1 MANKT
6 KELSAEKL
14 QKRIME
20 KTMASISEASAATP
34 SKKETKKTPKSAP
47 VKEAKKETTKKEAQ
61 ASKEK
66 KASTTAVTREVK
78 YVYPADCN
86 DSLSRKKFRQQ
97 ARASLKQFNTK
108 LEKLDPKSKEYK
120 QVAQELKDF
129 QSQFLRG

>member
-14 QKRIME
+14 QKLIME
-20 KTMASISEASAATP
+20 KTMASISEAPAATP
-34 SKKETKKTPKSAP
+34 SKKEAKKTPKAAP
-47 VKEAKKETTKKEAQ
+47 AKEAKKETPKKEAK
-61 ASKEK
+61 APKEK
-66 KASTTAVTREVK
+66 KASTVTREVK
-78 YVYPADCN
+78 YVYPANCT

>member
-14 QKRIME
+14 QKIIME

-34 SKKETKKTPKSAP
+34 SKKETKKTPKAAP
-47 VKEAKKETTKKEAQ
+47 AKEAKKETPKKEAK
-61 ASKEK
+61 APKEK
-66 KASTTAVTREVK
+66 KASTVTREVK
-78 YVYPADCN
+78 YVYPADCT

-129 QSQFLRG
+129 QSKFLRG

>member
-14 QKRIME
+14 QKLIME
-20 KTMASISEASAATP
+20 KTMASISEAPAATP
-34 SKKETKKTPKSAP
+34 SKKETKKTPKAAP
-47 VKEAKKETTKKEAQ
+47 AKEAKKEAPKKEAK
-61 ASKEK
+61 APKEK
-66 KASTTAVTREVK
+66 KASTVTREVK
-78 YVYPADCN
+78 YVYPADCT

>member
-14 QKRIME
+14 QKVIME

-34 SKKETKKTPKSAP
+34 SKKETKKTPKSTP
-47 VKEAKKETTKKEAQ
+47 VKEAKKETPKKEAQ
-61 ASKEK
+61 APKEK
-66 KASTTAVTREVK
+66 KASTVTREVK
-78 YVYPADCN
+78 YVYPEDCN

>member
-14 QKRIME
+14 QKLIME
-20 KTMASISEASAATP
+20 KTMASISEAPAATP
-34 SKKETKKTPKSAP
+34 SKKETKKTPKATP
-47 VKEAKKETTKKEAQ
+47 AKEAKKETPKKEAK
-61 ASKEK
+61 APKEK
-66 KASTTAVTREVK
+66 KASTVTREVK
-78 YVYPADCN
+78 YVYPADCT

-129 QSQFLRG
+129 QSKFLRG

>member
-14 QKRIME
+14 QKVIME

-34 SKKETKKTPKSAP
+34 SKKETKKTPKAAP
-47 VKEAKKETTKKEAQ
+47 AKEAKKETPKKEAK
-61 ASKEK
+61 APKEK
-66 KASTTAVTREVK
+66 KASTVTREVK

>member
-6 KELSAEKL
+6 KELSTEKL
-14 QKRIME
+14 QKLIME
-20 KTMASISEASAATP
+20 KTMASISEAPAATP

-47 VKEAKKETTKKEAQ
+47 AKEAKKETPKKEAK
-61 ASKEK
+61 APKEK
-66 KASTTAVTREVK
+66 KSSTVTREVK
-78 YVYPADCN
+78 YIYPENCT

>member
-14 QKRIME
+14 QKLIME

-34 SKKETKKTPKSAP
+34 SKKETKKTPKAAP
-47 VKEAKKETTKKEAQ
+47 AKEAKKETPKKEAK
-61 ASKEK
+61 APKEK
-66 KASTTAVTREVK
+66 KASTVTREVK
-78 YVYPADCN
+78 YVYPANCT

>member
-14 QKRIME
+14 QKLIME
-20 KTMASISEASAATP
+20 KTMASISEAPAATP
-34 SKKETKKTPKSAP
+34 SKKETKKTTKAAPAKDAKKEAPK
-47 VKEAKKETTKKEAQ
+47 KEAKAP
-61 ASKEK
+61 KEK
-66 KASTTAVTREVK
+66 KASTVVREVK
-78 YVYPADCN
+78 YVYPADCT

>member
-14 QKRIME
+14 QKIIME

-47 VKEAKKETTKKEAQ
+47 AKEAKKETPKKEAK
-61 ASKEK
+61 APKEK
-66 KASTTAVTREVK
+66 KASTVTREVK
-78 YVYPADCN
+78 YIYPENCT

>member
-14 QKRIME
+14 QKLIME
-20 KTMASISEASAATP
+20 KTMASISEAPAATP
-34 SKKETKKTPKSAP
+34 SKKEAKKTPKAAP
-47 VKEAKKETTKKEAQ
+47 AKEAKAP
-61 ASKEK
+61 KEK
-66 KASTTAVTREVK
+66 KASTVTREVK
-78 YVYPADCN
+78 YVYPANCT

-129 QSQFLRG
+129 QSKFLRG

>member
-14 QKRIME
+14 QKLIME
-20 KTMASISEASAATP
+20 KTMASISEAPAATP
-34 SKKETKKTPKSAP
+34 SKKEAKKTPKAAP
-47 VKEAKKETTKKEAQ
+47 AKEAKKEPPKKEAK
-61 ASKEK
+61 APKEK
-66 KASTTAVTREVK
+66 KASTVTREVK
-78 YVYPADCN
+78 YVYPADCT

>member
-14 QKRIME
+14 QKLIME
-20 KTMASISEASAATP
+20 KTMASISEAPAATP
-34 SKKETKKTPKSAP
+34 SKKETKKTPKAAP
-47 VKEAKKETTKKEAQ
+47 AKEAKKETPKKEAK
-61 ASKEK
+61 APKEK
-66 KASTTAVTREVK
+66 KASTVTREVK
-78 YVYPADCN
+78 YVYPANCT

-129 QSQFLRG
+129 QSKFLRG

>member
-14 QKRIME
+14 QKLIME
-20 KTMASISEASAATP
+20 KTMASISEASSAIP

>member
-14 QKRIME
+14 QKLIME
-20 KTMASISEASAATP
+20 KTMASISEAPAATP
-34 SKKETKKTPKSAP
+34 SKKEAKKTPKVAP
-47 VKEAKKETTKKEAQ
+47 AKEAKKETPKKEAK
-61 ASKEK
+61 APKEK
-66 KASTTAVTREVK
+66 KASTVTREVK
-78 YVYPADCN
+78 YVYPANCT

>member
-14 QKRIME
+14 QKLIME
-20 KTMASISEASAATP
+20 KTMASISEAPAATP
-34 SKKETKKTPKSAP
+34 SKKEAKKTPKAAP
-47 VKEAKKETTKKEAQ
+47 AKEAKKETPKKEAK
-61 ASKEK
+61 APKEK
-66 KASTTAVTREVK
+66 KASTVTREVK
-78 YVYPADCN
+78 YVYPADCT

>member
-14 QKRIME
+14 QKLIME
-20 KTMASISEASAATP
+20 KTMASISEAPAATS

-47 VKEAKKETTKKEAQ
+47 AKEAKKETPKKEAK
-61 ASKEK
+61 APKEK
-66 KASTTAVTREVK
+66 KASTVTREVK
-78 YVYPADCN
+78 YVYPANCT

>member
-14 QKRIME
+14 QKLIME
-20 KTMASISEASAATP
+20 KTMASISEAPAATP
-34 SKKETKKTPKSAP
+34 SKKETKKTPKAAP
-47 VKEAKKETTKKEAQ
+47 AKEAKKDTPKKEAK
-61 ASKEK
+61 APKEK
-66 KASTTAVTREVK
+66 KASTVTREVK
-78 YVYPADCN
+78 YVYPANCT

>member
-6 KELSAEKL
+6 KELSTEKL
-14 QKRIME
+14 QKLIME
-20 KTMASISEASAATP
+20 KTMASISEAPAATP
-34 SKKETKKTPKSAP
+34 SSKETKKTSKSAP
-47 VKEAKKETTKKEAQ
+47 AKEAKKETPKKEAKVP
-61 ASKEK
+61 KEK
-66 KASTTAVTREVK
+66 KASTVTREVK
-78 YVYPADCN
+78 YVYPADCT

-129 QSQFLRG
+129 QSKFLRG

>member
-14 QKRIME
+14 QKIIME

-34 SKKETKKTPKSAP
+34 SKKET
-47 VKEAKKETTKKEAQ
+47 TKKEAQ

-66 KASTTAVTREVK
+66 KASTTVTREVK

>member
-14 QKRIME
+14 QKIIME

-47 VKEAKKETTKKEAQ
+47 VKEDKKETPTKEAK
-61 ASKEK
+61 APKEK
-66 KASTTAVTREVK
+66 KASTVTREVK
-78 YVYPADCN
+78 YVYPADCT

>member
-6 KELSAEKL
+6 KELSSEKL
-14 QKRIME
+14 QKIIME

-34 SKKETKKTPKSAP
+34 SKKETKKTPKAAP
-47 VKEAKKETTKKEAQ
+47 AKEAKKETTKKEAQ

-66 KASTTAVTREVK
+66 KASTTVTREVK

-97 ARASLKQFNTK
+97 ARAYLKQFNTK

>member
-1 MANKT
+1 MANKS

-14 QKRIME
+14 QKLIME
-20 KTMASISEASAATP
+20 KTMASITEAPASTP
-34 SKKETKKTPKSAP
+34 SKKETKKNTKAAP
-47 VKEAKKETTKKEAQ
+47 AKDTKKEATKKEAQ
-61 ASKEK
+61 APKEK
-66 KASTTAVTREVK
+66 KASTVVREVK
-78 YVYPADCN
+78 YVYPADCT

-120 QVAQELKDF
+120 KVAQELKDY

>member
-14 QKRIME
+14 QKIIME

-34 SKKETKKTPKSAP
+34 SKKETKKTPKSTPA
-47 VKEAKKETTKKEAQ
+47 KEAKKETPKKEAK
-61 ASKEK
+61 APKEK
-66 KASTTAVTREVK
+66 KASTVTREVK

>member
-14 QKRIME
+14 QKLIME
-20 KTMASISEASAATP
+20 KTMASISEATAATP
-34 SKKETKKTPKSAP
+34 SKKEAKKTPKAAP
-47 VKEAKKETTKKEAQ
+47 AKEAKKETPKKEAK
-61 ASKEK
+61 APKEK
-66 KASTTAVTREVK
+66 KASTVTREVK
-78 YVYPADCN
+78 YVYPANCT

>member
-14 QKRIME
+14 QKLIME
-20 KTMASISEASAATP
+20 KTMASISEAPAATP
-34 SKKETKKTPKSAP
+34 SKKETKKTPKAAP
-47 VKEAKKETTKKEAQ
+47 AKEAKKETPKKEAK
-61 ASKEK
+61 APKEK
-66 KASTTAVTREVK
+66 KASTVTREVK
-78 YVYPADCN
+78 YIYPEDCT

>member
-14 QKRIME
+14 QKLIME

-47 VKEAKKETTKKEAQ
+47 AKEAKKETPKKEAK
-61 ASKEK
+61 APKEK
-66 KASTTAVTREVK
+66 KASTVTREVK
-78 YVYPADCN
+78 YIYPENCT

>member
-1 MANKT
+1 
-6 KELSAEKL
+6 
-14 QKRIME
+14 
-20 KTMASISEASAATP
+20 MASISEAPAATP
-34 SKKETKKTPKSAP
+34 SKKETKKTPKAAP
-47 VKEAKKETTKKEAQ
+47 AKEAKKETTKKEAQ
-61 ASKEK
+61 APKEK
-66 KASTTAVTREVK
+66 KASTVTREVK
-78 YVYPADCN
+78 YVYPANCT

>member
-14 QKRIME
+14 QKLIME
-20 KTMASISEASAATP
+20 KTMASISEAPAATP
-34 SKKETKKTPKSAP
+34 SKKEAKKTPKAAP
-47 VKEAKKETTKKEAQ
+47 AKEAKKETPKKEAK
-61 ASKEK
+61 APKEK
-66 KASTTAVTREVK
+66 KASTVTREVK
-78 YVYPADCN
+78 YVYPADCT

-129 QSQFLRG
+129 QSKFLRG